1 MKGASWGSPPPT
13 SPLHGLRGFP
23 LELEEGQVEWG
34 GKHKVKTLV
43 LRPQTLS
50 STHPL
55 DNTADPKLGGGWM
68 FVTLLSG

>member
-1 MKGASWGSPPPT
+1 M
-13 SPLHGLRGFP
+13 
-23 LELEEGQVEWG
+23 EWG